1 MASTARI
8 LFSRSKLIGQVAR
21 WRTELPHV
29 APHYAVKANNDP
41 KVLRWLATAGVRFDC
56 ASIPEMYAVRRAGA
70 RPRTDIIYA
79 QPCKRPDEIAA
90 AARLG
95 VPNTVVDS
103 VEEVEKLARG
113 GWRGGTLIRL
123 MVPDAGS
130 AQPFSSKFGAPITW
144 VADILYAL
152 RHYGQRHAGWSFHVG
167 SGCQTPQQYRQALE
181 LCATGAAMSGATTS
195 IVDIGGGFV
204 PDGPSFSLTAAVI
217 RGATGLF
224 PPTTQWIGEP
234 GRFFAAPAAAVEIDV
249 IGRKPFADGR
259 PGWRYTVG
267 ESTYGLFSNIPFD
280 GFHPAFTL
288 LAPDAATRPITRAS
302 VFGRTCDSADC
313 LDREVDLPELRVGDR
328 LRVEDMGAYTFVSGT
343 EFNGFKAAHRVY
355 LE

>member
-1 MASTARI
+1 M
-8 LFSRSKLIGQVAR
+8 V
-21 WRTELPHV
+21 
-29 APHYAVKANNDP
+29 PHYAVKANNDP

-95 VPNTVVDS
+95 VTNTVVDS

-113 GWRGGTLIRL
+113 RWRGGTLIRL

-144 VADILYAL
+144 VAEILYAL

-167 SGCQTPQQYRQALE
+167 SGCQTPAQYRQALE
-181 LCATGAAMSGATTS
+181 LCATGAAMPGAKTD

-217 RGATGLF
+217 RGALGLF
-224 PPTTQWIGEP
+224 SPTTQWIGEP
-234 GRFFAAPAAAVEIDV
+234 GRFFAAPAAAVEMDV

-280 GFHPAFTL
+280 GFRPAFTL
-288 LAPDAATRPITRAS
+288 LAPDAASRPTTRAS

-313 LDREVDLPELRVGDR
+313 LAREVDLPELRVGDR